1 MQIRKGGKNIFTM
14 LLYSQI
20 IVLFKQKIRKNQDK
34 QKQTNKTS
42 QNE

>member
-1 MQIRKGGKNIFTM
+1 M

-34 QKQTNKTS
+34 QKETNKTS